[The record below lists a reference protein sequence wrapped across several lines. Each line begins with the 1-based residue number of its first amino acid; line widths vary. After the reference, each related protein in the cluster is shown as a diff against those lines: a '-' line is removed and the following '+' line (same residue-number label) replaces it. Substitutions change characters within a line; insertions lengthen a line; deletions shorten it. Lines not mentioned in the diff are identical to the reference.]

1 MRHWPQKD
9 SFALGISIGTGGYIF
24 QLLVTNSRPMIE
36 MGFIVETT
44 GEFFDGDIRFG
55 FNISRAFQLK
65 KITSPIINEKFV

>member
-9 SFALGISIGTGGYIF
+9 YFALGISIGKGGHIF

-44 GEFFDGDIRFG
+44 GDFFDGDIRFG

-65 KITSPIINEKFV
+65 KNNKSNYK